1 MIPGVG
7 RTSHNDGNSAR
18 TRTVPPQRCCC
29 LLQAGTFPQA
39 QIHPV
44 PVLRA
49 AHTVEH
55 MFESLQAARCM
66 DLGSAGRKTPAGG
79 AATAVAAASGSA
91 SQPAPT
97 ALAAAPGSVTA
108 ITSWL
113 RELSSAESLAGI
125 AADSDAGL
133 IDRLRC
139 LEELKAAASA
149 AQARVAAAFDAS
161 IRTAHAQAGIPTE
174 QQGKGAAAQVALA
187 RRESPAR
194 GGRIL
199 GFAKALTH
207 EMPDTLRALSE
218 GRISEWR
225 ATILVRETACLSAE
239 NRRLVDHEIAGDP
252 EKLEGLGD
260 GRLLGQIRSLTYR
273 IDQEA
278 LVRRAAKAQADRYV
292 SCRPAPDTMTYLTGL
307 LPVAQGVAV
316 FAALSRQAD
325 SLRARGDSRGRGQ
338 IMADTMVERITGQAR
353 AENVPVE
360 VQLVMTDRTLL
371 AGSAEPAY
379 LSGYGIVPS
388 GWARAV
394 VRKGAGLEGP
404 SGSTP
409 ADSAADSTD
418 DAGPAGSADTDGSIG
433 SAGSAGSTGPGGSAA
448 AADIWLRRLYT
459 APSSGQLIAMDS
471 RARFVPASLARLI
484 TARDQTCRTPWCS
497 APVRHQD
504 HIRPHRRGG
513 ATDATNIQG
522 LCEACNHAK
531 EAPGWSAL
539 VIETTVGKVPGPPGN
554 NKDFTAGTHHAED
567 SPDRG
572 DQHRQNLRSRG
583 WDEHTVEITT
593 PTGHRY
599 LSTAPSL
606 PGASSVH
613 GDALEVVDTTV
624 ESADRPARQHQARSA
639 PRS

>member
-1 MIPGVG
+1 
-7 RTSHNDGNSAR
+7 
-18 TRTVPPQRCCC
+18 
-29 LLQAGTFPQA
+29 
-39 QIHPV
+39 
-44 PVLRA
+44 
-49 AHTVEH
+49 
-55 MFESLQAARCM
+55 MFESLQGAQSVSPA
-66 DLGSAGRKTPAGG
+66 SAGRKIPAAG
-79 AATAVAAASGSA
+79 AAAAASVSA

-97 ALAAAPGSVTA
+97 ALVAATGSVTA

-113 RELSSAESLAGI
+113 RELSSAEALAGI
-125 AADSDAGL
+125 AADSDAVL

-149 AQARVAAAFDAS
+149 AQARAAAAFDAS
-161 IRTAHAQAGIPTE
+161 TRAAHARAGIPAE

-225 ATILVRETACLSAE
+225 ATLLVRETACLSME
-239 NRRLVDHEIAGDP
+239 NRRLVDQEIAGDP

-260 GRLLGQIRSLTYR
+260 GRLLGEIRRLTYR

-316 FAALSRQAD
+316 FAALSREAD
-325 SLRARGDSRGRGQ
+325 SLRSRGDSRGRGQ
-338 IMADTMVERITGQAR
+338 IMADTMVERITGQAH
-353 AENVPVE
+353 AGNVPVE

-379 LSGYGIVPS
+379 LSGYGVVPS

-394 VRKGAGLEGP
+394 VRNGAGLEDPG
-404 SGSTP
+404 GSTP
-409 ADSAADSTD
+409 ADSAADSTNGT
-418 DAGPAGSADTDGSIG
+418 GPASRSTGPDGFTDGAGVASG
-433 SAGSAGSTGPGGSAA
+433 SAGPAGSTGPGGSPAA
-448 AADIWLRRLYT
+448 AGIWLRRLYT

-471 RARFVPASLARLI
+471 RARFVPASLARFI

-504 HIRPHRRGG
+504 HIRPHRNGG
-513 ATDATNIQG
+513 TTNAANIQG

-531 EAPGWSAL
+531 EAPGWSAQA
-539 VIETTVGKVPGPPGN
+539 IGPAGKVPGPQGKN
-554 NKDFTAGTHHAED
+554 NELAAGMHQAEA
-567 SPDRG
+567 SPDRR
-572 DQHRQNLRSRG
+572 DHHRQDVHSRV
-583 WDEHTVEITT
+583 WERHTVEITT
-593 PTGHRY
+593 PSGHRY
-599 LSTAPSL
+599 LSTAPPQ
-606 PGASSVH
+606 PG
-613 GDALEVVDTTV
+613 
-624 ESADRPARQHQARSA
+624 
-639 PRS
+639 

>member
-1 MIPGVG
+1 M
-7 RTSHNDGNSAR
+7 
-18 TRTVPPQRCCC
+18 
-29 LLQAGTFPQA
+29 L
-39 QIHPV
+39 
-44 PVLRA
+44 
-49 AHTVEH
+49 
-55 MFESLQAARCM
+55 ESLQPARCK
-66 DLGSAGRKTPAGG
+66 DPGPAGRKTPAGG
-79 AATAVAAASGSA
+79 AARAVAAASASESA
-91 SQPAPT
+91 SQPTAT

-149 AQARVAAAFDAS
+149 AQARAAAALDAS
-161 IRTAHAQAGIPTE
+161 IRAAHSRAGIPAD

-225 ATILVRETACLSAE
+225 ATLLVRETACLSVE
-239 NRRLVDHEIAGDP
+239 NRRLVDEEIAGDP

-260 GRLLGQIRSLTYR
+260 GRLLGKIRSLTYR

-278 LVRRAAKAQADRYV
+278 LLRRAAKAQADRYV

-353 AENVPVE
+353 AGNVPVE

-404 SGSTP
+404 SRSTP

-418 DAGPAGSADTDGSIG
+418 AAGPTGPTGSDGNDRCSG
-433 SAGSAGSTGPGGSAA
+433 SSGSAGSTGPGGFAA
-448 AADIWLRRLYT
+448 AAGIWLQRLYT

-471 RARFVPASLARLI
+471 KARFVPASLARLI

-504 HIRPHRRGG
+504 HIRPHRSGG
-513 ATDATNIQG
+513 TTDATNIQG

-531 EAPGWSAL
+531 ETPGWSAQ
-539 VIETTVGKVPGPPGN
+539 VVETTPGKVPGPPGN
-554 NKDFTAGTHHAED
+554 SKEFAAGTHRSEA
-567 SPDRG
+567 PDRR
-572 DQHRQNLRSRG
+572 DQDRQNLRSPVR
-583 WDEHTVEITT
+583 ERHTVEITT

-599 LSTAPSL
+599 LSTAPPL
-606 PGASSVH
+606 PGASSIH
-613 GDALEVVDTTV
+613 GDPAEVSGSTVDAPD
-624 ESADRPARQHQARSA
+624 SIARQLQPRSA